1 MAMIQ
6 SKYNNCASFLG
17 KGLTPLE
24 AKGILLESG
33 TNELEIVEFHVANN
47 HFGINVI
54 KVKEIIQPIPVTFIP
69 HAHPHVEG
77 IIQLRGE
84 VLPVVDMLKV
94 LGISNASYSAEQK
107 YIVAEFNK
115 QKVVFHVDNV
125 TQIHRI
131 SWEDIERPSDM
142 YQGGSSQVI
151 GVIKQNNKMIL
162 MLDFEKIMVNINP
175 NSGINVESVKK
186 LGHRERSEK
195 RIVIA
200 EDSPLLR
207 KLLNDTFS
215 EAGYVNL
222 EFFENGKDAYQYL
235 ESIVQSGISVS
246 QTVQLVVTDIEMPQM
261 DGHHL
266 TKKIKTHPVLQQLPV
281 IIFSSLIT
289 DDLKHKGIEVGAE
302 EQISK
307 PEIAELILKVDE
319 LIL

>member
-1 MAMIQ
+1 ME
-6 SKYNNCASFLG
+6 NH
-17 KGLTPLE
+17 
-24 AKGILLESG
+24 KGILLESG
-33 TNELEIVEFHVANN
+33 TNELEIVEFEVANN
-47 HFGINVI
+47 KFGINVI

-69 HAHPHVEG
+69 HVHPHVEG

-94 LGISNASYSAEQK
+94 LGIPTENRNPQQK

-115 QKVVFHVDNV
+115 QRVVFHVDNV

-131 SWEDIERPSDM
+131 SWDQIEKPSDM

-151 GVIKQNNKMIL
+151 GVIKSQEEMIL
-162 MLDFEKIMVNINP
+162 LLDFERIMVDINP
-175 NSGINVESVKK
+175 ESSISVDAVKK
-186 LGHRERSEK
+186 LGKRERTEK
-195 RIVIA
+195 KVIIA

-207 KLLNDTFS
+207 KLLFDTMN
-215 EAGYVNL
+215 EAGYVNT
-222 EFFENGKDAYQYL
+222 EFFENGRDAYEYL
-235 ESIVQSGISVS
+235 EALAKADKQIENH
-246 QTVQLVVTDIEMPQM
+246 VQLVVTDIEMPQM

-266 TKKIKTHPVLQQLPV
+266 TKKIKSHPDLKKLPV

-289 DDLKHKGIEVGAE
+289 DDLRHKGEQVGAE

-307 PEIAELILKVDE
+307 PEIAELILRMDK

>member
-1 MAMIQ
+1 MAVWKERQ
-6 SKYNNCASFLG
+6 VVENQ
-17 KGLTPLE
+17 
-24 AKGILLESG
+24 KGILLESG
-33 TNELEIVEFHVANN
+33 TNELEIVEFEVANN
-47 HFGINVI
+47 KFGINVI

-69 HAHPHVEG
+69 HVHPHVEG

-94 LGISNASYSAEQK
+94 LGIPTENRNPQQK

-115 QKVVFHVDNV
+115 QRVVFHVDNV

-131 SWEDIERPSDM
+131 SWDQIEKPSDM

-151 GVIKQNNKMIL
+151 GVIKSQDEMIL
-162 MLDFEKIMVNINP
+162 LLDFERIMVDINP
-175 NSGINVESVKK
+175 ESSISVDDVKK
-186 LGHRERSEK
+186 LGKRERTEK
-195 RIVIA
+195 KVIIA

-207 KLLNDTFS
+207 KLLFDTMN
-215 EAGYVNL
+215 EAGYANT
-222 EFFENGKDAYQYL
+222 EFFENGRDAYDYL
-235 ESIVQSGISVS
+235 EALAKVDKQIENH
-246 QTVQLVVTDIEMPQM
+246 VQLVITDIEMPQM

-266 TKKIKTHPVLQQLPV
+266 TKKIKSHPDLKKLPV

-289 DDLKHKGIEVGAE
+289 DDLRHKGEQVGAE

-307 PEIAELILKVDE
+307 PEIAELILQMDK

>member
-1 MAMIQ
+1 ME
-6 SKYNNCASFLG
+6 
-17 KGLTPLE
+17 P
-24 AKGILLESG
+24 KGILLESG

-47 HFGINVI
+47 KFGINVI

-69 HAHPHVEG
+69 HAHPFVEG

-84 VLPVVDMLKV
+84 VLPVVNMLKV
-94 LGISNASYSAEQK
+94 LGVPNTTFNTTHK
-107 YIVAEFNK
+107 YIIAEFNK

-131 SWEDIERPSDM
+131 SWEQIERPTDM

-151 GVIKQNNKMIL
+151 GVIKDYDQMIL
-162 MLDFEKIMVNINP
+162 LLDFEKIMVDINP
-175 NSGINVESVKK
+175 DSGIRVDAIKK
-186 LGHRERSEK
+186 LGKRTRSEK

-207 KLLNDTFS
+207 NLLNDTFN

-222 EFFENGKDAYQYL
+222 EFFENGKDAYEYL
-235 ESIVQSGISVS
+235 ESIANSGLDIAS
-246 QTVQLVVTDIEMPQM
+246 TVQLVVTDIEMPQM

-266 TKKIKTHPVLQQLPV
+266 TKKIKLNSKLQKLPV

-289 DDLKHKGIEVGAE
+289 DDLRHKGIEVGAQ

-307 PEIAELILKVDE
+307 PEIAELILKVDK
-319 LIL
+319 LVL

>member
-1 MAMIQ
+1 MAVW
-6 SKYNNCASFLG
+6 KERHVVENH
-17 KGLTPLE
+17 
-24 AKGILLESG
+24 KGILLESG
-33 TNELEIVEFHVANN
+33 TNELEIVEFEVANN
-47 HFGINVI
+47 KFGINVI

-69 HAHPHVEG
+69 HVHPHVEG

-94 LGISNASYSAEQK
+94 LGIPTENRNPQQK

-115 QKVVFHVDNV
+115 QRVVFHVDNV

-131 SWEDIERPSDM
+131 SWDQIEKPSDM

-151 GVIKQNNKMIL
+151 GVIKSQEEMIL
-162 MLDFEKIMVNINP
+162 LLDFERIMVDINP
-175 NSGINVESVKK
+175 ESSIRVDAVKK
-186 LGHRERSEK
+186 LGKRERTEK
-195 RIVIA
+195 KVIIA

-207 KLLNDTFS
+207 KLLFDTMN
-215 EAGYVNL
+215 EAGYVNT
-222 EFFENGKDAYQYL
+222 EFFENGRDAYEYL
-235 ESIVQSGISVS
+235 EALAKADKSIENY
-246 QTVQLVVTDIEMPQM
+246 VQLVVTDIEMPQM

-266 TKKIKTHPVLQQLPV
+266 TKKIKSHPDLKKLPV

-289 DDLKHKGIEVGAE
+289 DDLRHKGEQVGAE

-307 PEIAELILKVDE
+307 PEIAELILRMDK

>member
-1 MAMIQ
+1 
-6 SKYNNCASFLG
+6 
-17 KGLTPLE
+17 LE
-24 AKGILLESG
+24 QKGILLESG
-33 TNELEIVEFHVANN
+33 TNELEIVEFEIANN
-47 HFGINVI
+47 KFGINVI

-69 HAHPHVEG
+69 HAHPYVEG

-94 LGISNASYSAEQK
+94 LGIPNATYNAQQK

-131 SWEDIERPSDM
+131 SWKDIERPSDM
-142 YQGGSSQVI
+142 YQGGASQVI
-151 GVIKQNNKMIL
+151 GVIKRNEHMIL
-162 MLDFEKIMVNINP
+162 LLDFERIMVEINP
-175 NSGINVESVKK
+175 DSGINVEAVKK
-186 LGHRERSEK
+186 LGNRQRSEK
-195 RIVIA
+195 KIVIA

-207 KLLNDTFS
+207 KLLYDTMH

-222 EFFENGKDAYQYL
+222 EFFENGKDAYDYL
-235 ESIVQSGISVS
+235 ESLTVNKNISEH
-246 QTVQLVVTDIEMPQM
+246 VQLVVTDIEMPQM

-266 TKKIKTHPVLQQLPV
+266 TKKIKSHPDLQVIPV

-289 DDLKHKGIEVGAE
+289 DDLRHKGEEVGAE

-307 PEIAELILKVDE
+307 PEITKLILKMDE

>member
-1 MAMIQ
+1 MAVWKERHVVENQ
-6 SKYNNCASFLG
+6 
-17 KGLTPLE
+17 
-24 AKGILLESG
+24 KGILLESG
-33 TNELEIVEFHVANN
+33 TNELEIVEFEVANN
-47 HFGINVI
+47 KFGINVI

-69 HAHPHVEG
+69 HVHPHVEG

-94 LGISNASYSAEQK
+94 LGIPTENRNPQQK

-115 QKVVFHVDNV
+115 QRVVFHVDNV

-131 SWEDIERPSDM
+131 SWDQIEKPSDM

-151 GVIKQNNKMIL
+151 GVIKSQDEMIL
-162 MLDFEKIMVNINP
+162 LLDFERIMVDINP
-175 NSGINVESVKK
+175 ESSISVDAVKK
-186 LGHRERSEK
+186 LGKRERTEK
-195 RIVIA
+195 KVIIA

-207 KLLNDTFS
+207 KLLFDTMI
-215 EAGYVNL
+215 EAGYVNT
-222 EFFENGKDAYQYL
+222 EFFENGRDAYEYL
-235 ESIVQSGISVS
+235 EALAKADKQIEKH
-246 QTVQLVVTDIEMPQM
+246 VQLVITDIEMPQM

-266 TKKIKTHPVLQQLPV
+266 TKKIKSHPDLQKLPV

-289 DDLKHKGIEVGAE
+289 DDLRHKGEQVGAE

-307 PEIAELILKVDE
+307 PEIAELILRMDK

>member
-1 MAMIQ
+1 ME
-6 SKYNNCASFLG
+6 
-17 KGLTPLE
+17 P
-24 AKGILLESG
+24 KGILLETG

-54 KVKEIIQPIPVTFIP
+54 KVKEIIQPIPVTIIP
-69 HAHPHVEG
+69 HAHPYVEG
-77 IIQLRGE
+77 IVQLRGE
-84 VLPVVDMLKV
+84 VLPVVDMIKV
-94 LGISNASYSAEQK
+94 LGLTNAIYGAQQK

-131 SWEDIERPSDM
+131 SWEDIERPSEM
-142 YQGGSSQVI
+142 YQGDTSQVI
-151 GVIKQNNKMIL
+151 GVIKQNDKMML

-175 NSGINVESVKK
+175 NSGINVDSIRK
-186 LGHRERSEK
+186 LGKRSRSEK

-207 KLLNDTFS
+207 KLLNDTFNA
-215 EAGYVNL
+215 AGYVNL

-235 ESIVQSGISVS
+235 ETITNSGFDIAES
-246 QTVQLVVTDIEMPQM
+246 VQLVVTDIEMPQM

-266 TKKIKTHPVLQQLPV
+266 TKKIKTNSDLQKLPV

-289 DDLKHKGIEVGAE
+289 NDLRFKGEEVGAE
-302 EQISK
+302 AQISK
-307 PEIAELILKVDE
+307 PEIADLIIKVDE

>member
-1 MAMIQ
+1 ME
-6 SKYNNCASFLG
+6 NH
-17 KGLTPLE
+17 
-24 AKGILLESG
+24 KGILLESG
-33 TNELEIVEFHVANN
+33 TNELEIVEFEVANN
-47 HFGINVI
+47 KFGINVI

-69 HAHPHVEG
+69 HVHPHVEG

-94 LGISNASYSAEQK
+94 LGIPTENRNPQQK

-115 QKVVFHVDNV
+115 QRVVFHVDNV

-131 SWEDIERPSDM
+131 SWDQIEKPSDM

-151 GVIKQNNKMIL
+151 GVIKSQDEMIL
-162 MLDFEKIMVNINP
+162 LLDFERIMVDINP
-175 NSGINVESVKK
+175 ESSISVDAVKK
-186 LGHRERSEK
+186 LGKRERTEK
-195 RIVIA
+195 KVIIA

-207 KLLNDTFS
+207 KLLFDTMN
-215 EAGYVNL
+215 EAGYVNT
-222 EFFENGKDAYQYL
+222 EFFENGRDAYEYL
-235 ESIVQSGISVS
+235 EALAKADKQIENH
-246 QTVQLVVTDIEMPQM
+246 VQLVVTDIEMPQM

-266 TKKIKTHPVLQQLPV
+266 TKKIKSHPDLKKLPV

-289 DDLKHKGIEVGAE
+289 DDLRHKGEQVGAE

-307 PEIAELILKVDE
+307 PEIAELILRMDK

>member
-1 MAMIQ
+1 MEH
-6 SKYNNCASFLG
+6 N
-17 KGLTPLE
+17 
-24 AKGILLESG
+24 KGILLESG
-33 TNELEIVEFHVANN
+33 TNELEIVEFEVANN
-47 HFGINVI
+47 KFGINVI

-77 IIQLRGE
+77 IVQLRGE
-84 VLPVVDMLKV
+84 VLPVVNMLKV
-94 LGISNASYSAEQK
+94 LGISNAVFSAQQK

-131 SWEDIERPSDM
+131 SWNEIEKPSDM

-151 GVIKQNNKMIL
+151 GVIKQQDAMIL
-162 MLDFEKIMVNINP
+162 LLDFEKIMVDINP
-175 NSGINVESVKK
+175 DSGINVESVKK
-186 LGHRERSEK
+186 LGKRDRSEK
-195 RIVIA
+195 KIVIA

-207 KLLNDTFS
+207 KLLHDTMN
-215 EAGYVNL
+215 EAGYENL
-222 EFFENGKDAYQYL
+222 EFFENGRDAYDYL
-235 ESIVQSGISVS
+235 ESLQSTGSNIEEH
-246 QTVQLVVTDIEMPQM
+246 VQLVITDIEMPQM
-261 DGHHL
+261 DGHHF
-266 TKKIKTHPVLQQLPV
+266 TKKIKTHPKLEKLPV

-289 DDLKHKGIEVGAE
+289 DDLRHKGEVVGAE

>member
-1 MAMIQ
+1 MAVWKERQ
-6 SKYNNCASFLG
+6 VVENQ
-17 KGLTPLE
+17 
-24 AKGILLESG
+24 KGILLESG
-33 TNELEIVEFHVANN
+33 TNELEIVEFEVANN
-47 HFGINVI
+47 KFGINVI

-69 HAHPHVEG
+69 HVHPHVEG

-94 LGISNASYSAEQK
+94 LGIPTENRNPQQK

-115 QKVVFHVDNV
+115 QRVVFHVDNV

-131 SWEDIERPSDM
+131 SWDQIEKPSDM

-151 GVIKQNNKMIL
+151 GVIKSQDEMIL
-162 MLDFEKIMVNINP
+162 LLDFERIMVDINP
-175 NSGINVESVKK
+175 ESSISVDDVKK
-186 LGHRERSEK
+186 LGKRERTEK
-195 RIVIA
+195 KVIIA

-207 KLLNDTFS
+207 KLLFDTMN
-215 EAGYVNL
+215 EAGYANT
-222 EFFENGKDAYQYL
+222 EFFENGRDAYDYL
-235 ESIVQSGISVS
+235 ETLAKADKQIENH
-246 QTVQLVVTDIEMPQM
+246 VQLVITDIEMPQM

-266 TKKIKTHPVLQQLPV
+266 TKKIKSHPDLKKLPV

-289 DDLKHKGIEVGAE
+289 DDLRHKGEQVGAE

-307 PEIAELILKVDE
+307 PEIAELILQMDK